1 MRPTI
6 CICLLLFA
14 FYPTNVNVLAA
25 LLTGS
30 FLRFSRHEHCGGIDF
45 GDGSGLPDGDFTISF
60 YIRNEGTM
68 DRRMVLESDHK
79 FNALSK
85 TTDSSAGY
93 HDYMS
98 LGSTFS
104 YTSPNIDEET
114 ISYNNREWVQ
124 VVYTYN
130 RTVDIG
136 ETAGGFGLY
145 TRDNTNDATPLTS
158 QLLQQWAISG

>member
-1 MRPTI
+1 MVTSPSPTI
-6 CICLLLFA
+6 
-14 FYPTNVNVLAA
+14 
-25 LLTGS
+25 
-30 FLRFSRHEHCGGIDF
+30 F
-45 GDGSGLPDGDFTISF
+45 GMKGQ
-60 YIRNEGTM
+60 
-68 DRRMVLESDHK
+68 DRRIVVESDYK
-79 FNALSK
+79 FNAISK

-93 HDYMS
+93 HDYIS
-98 LGSTFS
+98 IGSTFS

-130 RTVDIG
+130 RTVDTG
-136 ETAGGFGLY
+136 ETAGWLAGFGLYIY